1 MDFLFLVP
9 HILSLRRSLLSF
21 CLLLSRTRMRQHSDF
36 SDAFGPL
43 SSKRRRGTNFAAVRR
58 RLPWLFIALLLVY
71 GLSFLWGDAEHA
83 RRGAK
88 RPASTLAVQRIART
102 AAGPH
107 SASSH
112 PWHAAHMAAA
122 RPAPLPAARR
132 RLTVTASAPPR
143 RSGGSDPAMEALG
156 IKMVQQARGKV
167 SEPGCDR
174 GAAGAQARFF

>member
-1 MDFLFLVP
+1 
-9 HILSLRRSLLSF
+9 
-21 CLLLSRTRMRQHSDF
+21 MRQHSDF

-122 RPAPLPAARR
+122 RPAPLPAAPPRLGPGCDGLRDVARCAHGRR
-132 RLTVTASAPPR
+132 PRQGVGASAAPPR

>member
-1 MDFLFLVP
+1 
-9 HILSLRRSLLSF
+9 
-21 CLLLSRTRMRQHSDF
+21 MRQHSDF

-88 RPASTLAVQRIART
+88 RPASTLAVPRIART

-107 SASSH
+107 SAASH

-122 RPAPLPAARR
+122 RPAQLPAAPP
-132 RLTVTASAPPR
+132 RLAVTASAAPPR

>member
-1 MDFLFLVP
+1 MF
-9 HILSLRRSLLSF
+9 ILYWSNAYGCVGLEPKISGT
-21 CLLLSRTRMRQHSDF
+21 TRMRQHSDF

-88 RPASTLAVQRIART
+88 RPASTLAGQRIART

-112 PWHAAHMAAA
+112 P
-122 RPAPLPAARR
+122 
-132 RLTVTASAPPR
+132 
-143 RSGGSDPAMEALG
+143 DPAMEALG